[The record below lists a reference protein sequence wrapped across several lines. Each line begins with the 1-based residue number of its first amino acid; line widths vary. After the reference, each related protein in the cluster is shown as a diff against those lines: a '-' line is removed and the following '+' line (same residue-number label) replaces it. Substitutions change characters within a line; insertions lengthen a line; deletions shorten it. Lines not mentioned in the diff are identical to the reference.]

1 MASITTIIFQADGKD
16 EQYMKQ
22 MESKI
27 RSFAEE
33 NKLYGLYDLTFLIN
47 VDLKDVSR
55 FNYGRI
61 GVRNIAYSTLVDVKK
76 R

>member
-1 MASITTIIFQADGKD
+1 MYQKDDRNISLYITIGKD
-16 EQYMKQ
+16 NY
-22 MESKI
+22 
-27 RSFAEE
+27 EE

-55 FNYGRI
+55 FNHGRI
-61 GVRNIAYSTLVDVKK
+61 HARNIAYSTFVDVKNTDDC